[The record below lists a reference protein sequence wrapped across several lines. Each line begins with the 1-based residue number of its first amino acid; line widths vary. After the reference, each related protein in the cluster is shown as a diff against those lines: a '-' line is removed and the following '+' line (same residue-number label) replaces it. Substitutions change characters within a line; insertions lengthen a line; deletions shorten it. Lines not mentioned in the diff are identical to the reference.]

1 VPDMPWNPCAQTS
14 AIAAM
19 ARTTPTERMARFRSP
34 GGWRTSLRPKRE
46 WKMTAKPIYLVG
58 FVALITFVVV
68 VLSCTPGV
76 V

>member
-1 VPDMPWNPCAQTS
+1 
-14 AIAAM
+14 
-19 ARTTPTERMARFRSP
+19 
-34 GGWRTSLRPKRE
+34 
-46 WKMTAKPIYLVG
+46 MTAKPIYLVG